1 MSATVEWIT
10 AECRGMFLGR
20 SNRQHYFPVRRAL
33 AYRVSKVVGE
43 VEHVIGTCCSAVRI
57 GEVDILAPGPPKF
70 SIAIK
75 DDDGMSAARENVD
88 IILAINADGSSIAVR
103 VAGREFAPFLDNLI
117 PVLSFSENDRRR
129 GSARGLNMSPRCDCT
144 ERRSCY
150 GCGDLR
156 ELVDVSSNTS
166 GSWPPPLS

>member
-10 AECRGMFLGR
+10 AECRGRLLWR
-20 SNRQHYFPVRRAL
+20 SNRQHYFALRRAL
-33 AYRVSKVVGE
+33 AYRVPEVVSE
-43 VEHVIGTCCSAVRI
+43 VEHIVGARCSAVGI
-57 GEVDILAPGPPKF
+57 GETDILAPGSQKL

-75 DDDGMSAARENVD
+75 DYDGMSAARENVD
-88 IILAINADGSSIAVR
+88 VILTINADGSSIPVR
-103 VAGREFAPFLDNLI
+103 VAGRKFAPFLYNLI
-117 PVLSFSENDRRR
+117 PVLSFSENDGRG
-129 GSARGLNMSPRCDCT
+129 GSARGLNMSPRCGSA

-166 GSWPPPLS
+166 GSWPPP